1 MELTVKDL
9 KKALSKV
16 DENEI
21 VYLEASF
28 GASDIHVVYDVVQL
42 ENGRVIIKG
51 DGHYSTEYR
60 EGTEFDFDLKE
71 TNLLKDGNDDNQ

>member
-9 KKALSKV
+9 KNALSKV

-28 GASDIHVVYDVVQL
+28 GASDIHIVYDIVQL

-51 DGHYSTEYR
+51 DGHCADYDR
-60 EGTEFDFDLKE
+60 EGTEFDFNLKE
-71 TNLLKDGNDDNQ
+71 TELLKDGE

>member
-1 MELTVKDL
+1 MKLTVKNL

-28 GASDIHVVYDVVQL
+28 GASDIHTAYDVVQL

-51 DGHYSTEYR
+51 DGHYATDDR
-60 EGTEFDFDLKE
+60 EGTEFDFGLKE
-71 TNLLKDGNDDNQ
+71 TNLLKEKL

>member
-1 MELTVKDL
+1 MQVRVKELI
-9 KKALSKV
+9 KALQKV

-28 GASDIHVVYDVVQL
+28 GASDIHVAFGVVQL

-51 DGHYSTEYR
+51 DGHYSDFDR
-60 EGTEFDFDLKE
+60 AGTEFDFELKE
-71 TNLLKDGNDDNQ
+71 TNLLESR

>member
-9 KKALSKV
+9 KNALSKV

-28 GASDIHVVYDVVQL
+28 GASDIHIVYDIVQL

-51 DGHYSTEYR
+51 DGHCADDDR
-60 EGTEFDFDLKE
+60 EGTEFDFNLKE
-71 TNLLKDGNDDNQ
+71 TKLLKDGE

>member
-1 MELTVKDL
+1 MKLKVKDL
-9 KKALSKV
+9 MTALSKV

-21 VYLEASF
+21 VYIEASF
-28 GASDIHVVYDVVQL
+28 GGSDIHIAYDVVQL

-51 DGHYSTEYR
+51 DGHCADFNR

-71 TNLLKDGNDDNQ
+71 TKLIKE

>member
-16 DENEI
+16 NENEI

-28 GASDIHVVYDVVQL
+28 GASDIHIVYDIVQL

-51 DGHYSTEYR
+51 DGHCADYDR
-60 EGTEFDFDLKE
+60 EGTEFDFNLKE
-71 TNLLKDGNDDNQ
+71 TELLKDGE

>member
-1 MELTVKDL
+1 MQVKVKELI
-9 KKALSKV
+9 KALQKV

-51 DGHYSTEYR
+51 DGHYSTDDR
-60 EGTEFDFDLKE
+60 EGTEFDFGFKE
-71 TNLLKDGNDDNQ
+71 IELIKDGE